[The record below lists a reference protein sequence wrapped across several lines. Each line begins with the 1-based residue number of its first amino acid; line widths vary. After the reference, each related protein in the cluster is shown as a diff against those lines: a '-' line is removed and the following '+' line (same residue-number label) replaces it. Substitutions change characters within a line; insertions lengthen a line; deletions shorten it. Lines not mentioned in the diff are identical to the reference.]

1 MASAVG
7 AIGTGVMVLLGVW
20 VVLRALRD
28 TDDTH
33 HRRHW
38 PGATH

>member
-20 VVLRALRD
+20 VVLHALQGRLCGGYYLD
-28 TDDTH
+28 
-33 HRRHW
+33 
-38 PGATH
+38 